1 MARVDV
7 DWSLFRKVCLV
18 GFLGVAAYS
27 LYPWAMCSFGAM
39 DAVQLGAV
47 NESSGHGERR
57 NGSMDTDR
65 ADRAEDFLGGFFGS
79 FGSCYAGNPIGQTGN
94 EWQWPAL
101 GILFGGMFLF
111 RKLDRMQYS
120 RRVAKIS
127 ANQAAVNAMTKR
139 KQKSRATGTQLSLD
153 SGGLDAVPPSEPV
166 SAAADLER
174 WTTPS
179 GNAAV
184 RPRPST
190 SGGTHVAGRPRPATS
205 GGAPSVRPESGP
217 TRAAPGRP
225 GQVANVPDARAK
237 PSGSQR
243 FVGLKTGRIE
253 LDYSGDAPTRPPR
266 PRPSRPQPD
275 PPEEKPKKSSP
286 DAPDW
291 EWD

>member
-39 DAVQLGAV
+39 DAAQLGGV
-47 NESSGHGERR
+47 TESSGHGERR
-57 NGSMDTDR
+57 NASMDTDR

-79 FGSCYAGNPIGQTGN
+79 FGSCYARNPIGQPGN

-101 GILFGGMFLF
+101 GILLGGVFLF

-153 SGGLDAVPPSEPV
+153 SGSIDAVPRADSGDRP
-166 SAAADLER
+166 AADPER

-179 GNAAV
+179 GNPAV

-205 GGAPSVRPESGP
+205 GEAPALRLESGP
-217 TRAAPGRP
+217 SRAVPGRP
-225 GQVANVPDARAK
+225 NRQVANVPIDRAK

-253 LDYSGDAPTRPPR
+253 LDSSGDAPK
-266 PRPSRPQPD
+266 RPSRPRPAA
-275 PPEEKPKKSSP
+275 PEEKPKKSSP